1 MKYLQSVD
9 EIVNLPHETFHKNDF
24 RQADAHVLQ
33 FRGKCLHLREIVQL
47 HGS

>member
-1 MKYLQSVD
+1 VEYLKPVD

-24 RQADAHVLQ
+24 RQTDAHVLQ
-33 FRGKCLHLREIVQL
+33 FRGKRLHLREIVQL